1 MRTFKVYD
9 GWVFEMK
16 NATPTQGRKANF
28 EFMTKP

>member
-1 MRTFKVYD
+1 MTTFKAYD

-16 NATPTQGRKANF
+16 NALPTQARKADS